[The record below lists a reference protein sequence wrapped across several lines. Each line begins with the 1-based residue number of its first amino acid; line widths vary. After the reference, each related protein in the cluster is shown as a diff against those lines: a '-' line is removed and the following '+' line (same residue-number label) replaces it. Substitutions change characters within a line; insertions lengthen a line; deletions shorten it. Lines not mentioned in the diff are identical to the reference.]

1 MSVLRKLT
9 YPELEKLVSWARDEG
24 WEPGLNDAQQF
35 WAYDADG
42 FLAIQESGKFVG
54 GGAIVRHNHE
64 YGFMGLFIVA
74 AEHRGHGLGRE
85 LWFHRRDT
93 LLERLGSNG
102 AIGLD
107 GVDAMVPFYAAG
119 GFVQATRHRRFCFR
133 RLGGSTVTALGV
145 VPLTDVSD
153 EALSRLDR
161 QCFPADR
168 VAFLRRWSEQ
178 LSAKAFAIEDGEDVL
193 GFGVIRRCTSGW
205 RIGPLF
211 AESAQVADTL
221 CHSLVA
227 SVTDESSDD
236 LPVFIDVPDANQ
248 EGIKWVKELGME
260 EVFGCERMYYGK
272 APEIAHHKIF
282 GVTTLEIG

>member
-119 GFVQATRHRRFCFR
+119 GVCSGDASSTVLLPSTGWQYSNCFGCCSTNRRF
-133 RLGGSTVTALGV
+133 G
-145 VPLTDVSD
+145 
-153 EALSRLDR
+153 
-161 QCFPADR
+161 
-168 VAFLRRWSEQ
+168 
-178 LSAKAFAIEDGEDVL
+178 
-193 GFGVIRRCTSGW
+193 
-205 RIGPLF
+205 
-211 AESAQVADTL
+211 
-221 CHSLVA
+221 
-227 SVTDESSDD
+227 
-236 LPVFIDVPDANQ
+236 
-248 EGIKWVKELGME
+248 
-260 EVFGCERMYYGK
+260 
-272 APEIAHHKIF
+272 
-282 GVTTLEIG
+282 